1 VPLVRPAPVVMRPQQ
16 PVHRTAVM
24 PKILSARPSKR
35 APATAPS
42 AAVVAPVTAVS
53 AVVVV
58 PPPAQVV
65 ASSPPVAPSAPPPP
79 TAASIDPAIL
89 GAYDAKLTAAVQ
101 AAFHAPSTAA
111 DMNFKGRVR
120 IEFNLRD
127 GVVTNVRVDVP
138 SGLGAVDRAAVK
150 AVQMASYPLPPQV
163 LLGKDGTYQIWVAC
177 I

>member
-1 VPLVRPAPVVMRPQQ
+1 MRPPK
-16 PVHRTAVM
+16 PVHRTALL
-24 PKILSARPSKR
+24 PKILSTRASKH
-35 APATAPS
+35 APATAPR
-42 AAVVAPVTAVS
+42 AAVIAPLTSVS
-53 AVVVV
+53 AVLVA
-58 PPPAQVV
+58 PPPEQVV
-65 ASSPPVAPSAPPPP
+65 ASSPPVAPPAPPPP
-79 TAASIDPAIL
+79 TTASIDPAIL
-89 GAYDAKLTAAVQ
+89 AAYDAKLTAAVQ

-127 GVVTNVRVDVP
+127 GVVTNVRIDVP

-150 AVQMASYPLPPQV
+150 AVQMASYPFPPQA